1 MKKLSKYETI
11 ENTSNKDL
19 EKMYTNPS
27 KELLSYLKNEKKR
40 NNTGMVLPSFLGI
53 IINVLIITGIIIL
66 VILYKGV

>member
-11 ENTSNKDL
+11 ENTNNNEL

-27 KELLSYLKNEKKR
+27 NELLTYLKEEKKR
-40 NNTGMVLPSFLGI
+40 NNNGNVLPSFLGI
-53 IINVLIITGIIIL
+53 IINILIIVGILLL

>member
-11 ENTSNKDL
+11 ENTNNNEL

-27 KELLSYLKNEKKR
+27 NELLTYLKEEKKR
-40 NNTGMVLPSFLGI
+40 NNNGNVLPSFLGI
-53 IINVLIITGIIIL
+53 IINILIIVGIILL